1 MRVAANGGFGL
12 YGEADK
18 KKALGARNR
27 AMRVVWVVCAVAL
40 ALTVTGFV
48 IRMKYLSLAALILGG
63 CVVYGWV
70 SLKVMPWIAYLRLL
84 REMESGLRKQTVGAF
99 VAAGEDSRM
108 VDGVSVHDVMLDAG
122 QDADLLFY
130 WDDDK
135 PRPEFAPGQRL
146 KVTSFGKFITGWEK
160 VGQPEGA

>member
-1 MRVAANGGFGL
+1 MEGIGL

-18 KKALGARNR
+18 MRALGARNR
-27 AMRVVWVVCAVAL
+27 AMRVVWAVGAVAL
-40 ALTVTGFV
+40 ALTVTGFF

-70 SLKVMPWIAYLRLL
+70 SLKVMPWAAYLRLL
-84 REMESGLRKQTVGAF
+84 REMESGLRKETVGAF
-99 VAAGEDSRM
+99 VAAGEESRT
-108 VDGVSVHDVMLDAG
+108 VDGVSVHDITLDAG

-135 PRPEFAPGQRL
+135 PRPEFVPGQRL

-160 VGQPEGA
+160 VAQPEGA